1 MGFWRGVKRF
11 FARLV
16 SLETNERKN
25 ISLWMMFGGGIVF
38 TLYAIAGLVLLTGQP
53 HFVFWL
59 AIAAHVQI
67 FSIIAGFI
75 GQLIKRK
82 IFVGKEGLGITDAGG
97 DLETPSPPEVKSTQ
111 TVPVT
116 EESPQ
121 PDSSPQP
128 LLGQKWT

>member
-38 TLYAIAGLVLLTGQP
+38 TLYAIAGLVLLAGQP

-67 FSIIAGFI
+67 FSIMAGFI
-75 GQLIKRK
+75 GQLIKRRV
-82 IFVGKEGLGITDAGG
+82 FVGKEGMGITDAEG
-97 DLETPSPPEVKSTQ
+97 DLETPSSPEIKAAQSASV
-111 TVPVT
+111 
-116 EESPQ
+116 EEPTA
-121 PDSSPQP
+121 DSSPQP